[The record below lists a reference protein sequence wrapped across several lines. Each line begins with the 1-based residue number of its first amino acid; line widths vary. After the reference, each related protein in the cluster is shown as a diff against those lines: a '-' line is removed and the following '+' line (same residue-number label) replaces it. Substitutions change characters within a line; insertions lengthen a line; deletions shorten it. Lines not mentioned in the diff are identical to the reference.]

1 MSYVEL
7 TSEELAMLVGA
18 NDGYGVRVY
27 VDRHFDKLRV
37 DIFQAS
43 RGVVRPVLLP
53 APPDREGR
61 RA

>member
-1 MSYVEL
+1 VSYVEL

-27 VDRHFDKLRV
+27 AERHFGKLSV
-37 DIFQAS
+37 EVFQAS
-43 RGVVRPVLLP
+43 PGVVRSVLLP
-53 APPDREGR
+53 APNREGQ